1 MTNELLDL
9 RRRIDQ
15 CDESLLK
22 LFQERL
28 NIVAHVAKYKQEH
41 SMPIFDAQR
50 EEEILRRYEGLERE
64 FFRSLMA
71 LSRRKQSKILF
82 PYNIVLAGFMGVG
95 KSSVG
100 RVLAGHLGRDFLD
113 LDEEIEKDIGMT
125 ISEFFSKEGE
135 QAFREKEKELI
146 RKFSS
151 QSELVLSVGGGAVLN
166 RENVA
171 ELKKRGRLILLTADV
186 DTIFERLKDD
196 TTRPVLGIPV
206 TKAKIEE
213 LMDKRGE
220 AYERAAQIIVSTDG
234 LSQDGV
240 VNRIIQSLFQF
251 KN

>member
-1 MTNELLDL
+1 M
-9 RRRIDQ
+9 
-15 CDESLLK
+15 
-22 LFQERL
+22 
-28 NIVAHVAKYKQEH
+28 
-41 SMPIFDAQR
+41 
-50 EEEILRRYEGLERE
+50 
-64 FFRSLMA
+64 
-71 LSRRKQSKILF
+71 
-82 PYNIVLAGFMGVG
+82 
-95 KSSVG
+95 
-100 RVLAGHLGRDFLD
+100 
-113 LDEEIEKDIGMT
+113 
-125 ISEFFSKEGE
+125 
-135 QAFREKEKELI
+135 
-146 RKFSS
+146 
-151 QSELVLSVGGGAVLN
+151 GGGAVLN

-171 ELKKRGRLILLTADV
+171 ELKKRGRLVLLTADV